1 MKKKIPEGSL
11 FVFADGTEIELE
23 DEDDFTLEDIIEKM
37 DNIFILQL
45 KNKNITPEENKAL
58 IFKVADSFDWML
70 QFGAG
75 PENEVA
81 LEFL

>member
-1 MKKKIPEGSL
+1 MIVS
-11 FVFADGTEIELE
+11 
-23 DEDDFTLEDIIEKM
+23 
-37 DNIFILQL
+37 
-45 KNKNITPEENKAL
+45 EENKAL